1 MISEIEAKK
10 PVSRAQLP
18 ETFLT
23 ALYRCQAPYR
33 GCGHG
38 CVYCDGRA
46 EKFYVEGDFERDIV
60 VRTNIAQAARASIDG
75 LVTAREWGAIC
86 IGSGVTDVYQPLEAE
101 RGLTRRTLEVLSETG
116 LPLVILT
123 KSSLVKRDFD
133 ILSRF
138 PRVLLIMTVTGVDEK
153 IVSLVEPGA
162 PCTAERLETL
172 RLARKKG
179 FMTGIMAMP
188 LLPGP
193 DESDMQTAQLFSA
206 AANCGAGFVWPGGL
220 TLRPGRQKD
229 LFMNLVE
236 HHWPDQLQQYR
247 QLYARERPSGMPN
260 SETYGPRARAWHH
273 SLIKAGIPPM
283 IPHSQHCKLLSP
295 PDSLFVLLCH
305 MQELYSKAGVDIRPL
320 AQASARYTDW
330 LKTERTALRR
340 RRIPVCCSDPFPVTR
355 VLEQKLFDLLEKDK
369 AAGFASLT
377 GNRRLTEL
385 ARKIIVDGQ
394 TFDYCRLS
402 AGQSQ

>member
-1 MISEIEAKK
+1 MISEIEAKN
-10 PVSRAQLP
+10 PISRAQLP

-46 EKFYVEGDFERDIV
+46 EKYYVEGDFERDIV
-60 VRTNIAQAARASIDG
+60 VRTNIAQAARSSIAG
-75 LVTAREWGAIC
+75 LVTVREWGAIC

-101 RGLTRRTLEVLSETG
+101 RGLTRGTLEVLSETG

-133 ILSRF
+133 ILARF

-162 PCTAERLETL
+162 PPAAERLETL
-172 RLARKKG
+172 RHAREAG

-188 LLPGP
+188 ILPGTG
-193 DESDMQTAQLFSA
+193 DSDQQTNQLFASA
-206 AANCGAGFVWPGGL
+206 AHCGAGFVWPGGL

-236 HHWPDQLQQYR
+236 QHWPDQLQRYR
-247 QLYARERPSGMPN
+247 QLYARERASGMPN

-273 SLIKAGIPPM
+273 SLIRAGIPPM
-283 IPHSQHCKLLSP
+283 IPHNQYRELLSP
-295 PDSLFVLLCH
+295 PDSLFVLFCH
-305 MQELYSKAGVDIRPL
+305 MQDLYTKAGVDIRPL
-320 AQASARYTDW
+320 TQAAGRYADW

-340 RRIPVCCSDPFPVTR
+340 GRIPVCCSDPFPVTR
-355 VLEQKLFDLLEKDK
+355 ILEEKLFDLLEKNE

-385 ARKIIVDGQ
+385 ARKITVDGQ
-394 TFDYCRLS
+394 IFDYCRLS
-402 AGQSQ
+402 AEPGQ